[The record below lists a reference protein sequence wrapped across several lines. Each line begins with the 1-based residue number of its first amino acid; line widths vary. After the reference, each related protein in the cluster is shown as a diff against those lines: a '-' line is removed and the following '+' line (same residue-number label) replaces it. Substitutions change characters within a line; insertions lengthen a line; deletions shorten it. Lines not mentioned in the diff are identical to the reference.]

1 MRKIF
6 LITSA
11 LFLLAMATTAQE
23 RKIQYKPYIDLRP
36 TTWGHRPSH
45 SKTERQR

>member
-1 MRKIF
+1 MRKKIF
-6 LITSA
+6 ITSA
-11 LFLLAMATTAQE
+11 LFLLALATMAQE

-36 TTWGHRPSH
+36 MHFGSH